1 MKSRGRA
8 RKTSIVFM
16 TVWLIVWMG
25 GMMVVTYSLGAAVL
39 RGELMAILMLGGWLL
54 VASFGLYKGAKELK
68 RLLSTS
74 PGPPRSKRDHPWHD
88 GVSQLPEDPEN
99 PR

>member
-39 RGELMAILMLGGWLL
+39 RGEVMAILMLGGWLL
-54 VASFGLYKGAKELK
+54 VASFGLYKGSKELR
-68 RLLSTS
+68 RLLTTSTE
-74 PGPPRSKRDHPWHD
+74 PQRSKKDHPWRD
-88 GVSQLPEDPEN
+88 GVSEVPDHPDN